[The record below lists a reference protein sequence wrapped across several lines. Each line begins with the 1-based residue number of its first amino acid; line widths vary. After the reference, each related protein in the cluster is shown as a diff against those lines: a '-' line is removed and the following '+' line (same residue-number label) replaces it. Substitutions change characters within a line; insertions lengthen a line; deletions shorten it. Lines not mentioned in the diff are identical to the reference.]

1 MLYGLDWARSAL
13 RKSCVPSGTPRNSS
27 GTLCTLAADGC
38 GDVQG
43 NGPSSPRMGQQRS
56 KQPPA
61 LTQQLQSSSAL
72 QAPGTAAS
80 APGAQPALSAAA
92 LQALVW
98 AAQGI
103 GKIGSADPRQ
113 KGGTAAHQPAKHGHG
128 PALEPRLT
136 LDWCQPP
143 VIDVQHE
150 ADMELGQG
158 ADSCER
164 HTQQMRQAS
173 QVGAIPV
180 RGWVLLTD

>member
-1 MLYGLDWARSAL
+1 
-13 RKSCVPSGTPRNSS
+13 
-27 GTLCTLAADGC
+27 
-38 GDVQG
+38 
-43 NGPSSPRMGQQRS
+43 MGRQHL

-61 LTQQLQSSSAL
+61 LIQQLQSSSAL

-103 GKIGSADPRQ
+103 GRVGSADPRQ
-113 KGGTAAHQPAKHGHG
+113 KGGVAAAHQPAKHGHG

-136 LDWCQPP
+136 VDWCQPP
-143 VIDVQHE
+143 VIAVQPE

-158 ADSCER
+158 AGSVER
-164 HTQQMRQAS
+164 QTQHTRRAS
-173 QVGAIPV
+173 QVGAPLSIVWTIGRTGGGRSIAGPIAGHMRDSV
-180 RGWVLLTD
+180 GTDWSKAQHLQGVMLHIV